1 MPLVIW
7 ILAFF
12 GHQGFVIRHWQC
24 AKNMKAKIQDGTK
37 VSVVPR
43 SRTIRIFGVGGAGV
57 QLLDLV
63 IGGEFTGASFAVID
77 TDGPSLAGS
86 SAPVKIQLE
95 TKLMRGLG
103 TGGDPERGRALA
115 EEQFSTLKTACEGAT
130 VVFILAGLGGG
141 AGSGISSVLA
151 RAAKESGALVL
162 AFVTLPFAC
171 EGNRRQQQAQQGL
184 GELKA
189 VADGVICLPNQKTF
203 KLIDENTSVLDTFRI
218 TGGLLLESVRGVWR
232 LLTRRGLIQIHFDDL
247 RALVHDRHSESVFAS
262 IEAAGVARSREIV
275 DKLLAHP
282 LLDEGRAL
290 AEADAVLVSLMGGKD
305 LTMSEVN
312 RVMEQISRQCEQA
325 QIIMGAAVDET
336 LKNRLCVTVIAA
348 KNAVS
353 NAEAPETFEC
363 ADVSASRSAGRRHVA
378 AIPTHQPSP
387 PPLNLE
393 QREQMITRRGGHV
406 RKPGSKMLQAQLPLA
421 IISKGR
427 FDKSEPTIHKGEDLD
442 IPTYIRRGVALN

>member
-1 MPLVIW
+1 
-7 ILAFF
+7 
-12 GHQGFVIRHWQC
+12 
-24 AKNMKAKIQDGTK
+24 MKTK
-37 VSVVPR
+37 AETPVAVPG
-43 SRTIRIFGVGGAGV
+43 SAQKPAVKIFGIGGAGV
-57 QLLDLV
+57 QLLDAV
-63 IGGEFTGASFAVID
+63 IGAEFTGASFAVID
-77 TDGPSLAGS
+77 TDATSLAAS
-86 SAPVKIQLE
+86 AAPVKIQLE

-115 EEQFSTLKTACEGAT
+115 EEQFATLQTACECAT

-247 RALVHDRHSESVFAS
+247 RALVHERHSESVFAF

-275 DKLLAHP
+275 EKLLAHP

-305 LTMSEVN
+305 LTMAEVN

-336 LKNRLCVTVIAA
+336 LKDRLCVTVIAA
-348 KNAVS
+348 KNAVAKADMPGDS
-353 NAEAPETFEC
+353 PEQTDSRGAAARTAGHAMPAPP
-363 ADVSASRSAGRRHVA
+363 A
-378 AIPTHQPSP
+378 
-387 PPLNLE
+387 LNLE
-393 QREQMITRRGGHV
+393 QREQMMSRRGVRG
-406 RKPGSKMLQAQLPLA
+406 RKPGSKMLQTQLPLA
-421 IISKGR
+421 IVSKGR